1 MNDPELLEPV
11 ADESLALPPAATRGG
26 RIRAQLLHR
35 DHTRGDLWMSLFVL
49 AVPLLA
55 TSLSTVVYQL
65 VDLKLISTISEQAV
79 NAVVVTNQSFRQIV
93 MILLMGA
100 SFGAQG
106 MISRLVGEGRMAEA
120 EHVAGQVTTAGAAI
134 ALAVALAGL
143 AFGREMLAVMNVS
156 PEVAELALPYL
167 RLTFALGFGWI
178 FVTLLGAVLN
188 GAGDATTPM
197 IVMWIQT
204 CVSLAVEYGML
215 AGRLGLPPLRIE
227 SIALGQAAGQLLGV
241 AVSFAVLFRGASR
254 VHVRLRHLTPD
265 PAVMRAF
272 FAQAWAPALQMFGTF
287 AVNFYFLRLAGSFGD
302 KAQTAYSI
310 GLRIAMAGPMLAFP
324 LAGAC
329 ATLVGQNLGAGS
341 VSRAWK
347 SLWVGLAAHAT
358 LLISVGVAL
367 IVFRAEFTAIF
378 TDDPEVLALGSELLA
393 YQGCAFIG
401 WAFYFVLFRALQG
414 AGDVFVPM
422 VMASGN
428 ALFVTLPVGWYLAT
442 QAGWGPSGLF
452 AATLTGAISVTAMTS
467 VYVMT
472 GRWTR
477 PYRSSSID

>member
-1 MNDPELLEPV
+1 MSEPDPSEAPG
-11 ADESLALPPAATRGG
+11 PPIAASAAAAAGAPG
-26 RIRAQLLHR
+26 LRAQFRHR
-35 DHTRGDLWMSLFVL
+35 DHTRGSLWTSLFVL

-65 VDLKLISTISEQAV
+65 VDLKFIASIGEQAV
-79 NAVVVTNQSFRQIV
+79 SAVVVTNQSFRQIV

-106 MISRLVGEGRMAEA
+106 MISRLVGEGRIADA
-120 EHVAGQVTTAGAAI
+120 EHVAGQVATAGAAI
-134 ALAVALAGL
+134 ALLVALAGL
-143 AFGREMLAVMNVS
+143 AFGREMLSVMNVS
-156 PEVAELALPYL
+156 PAVAELALPYL
-167 RLTFALGFGWI
+167 RITFTLGFGWI

-197 IVMWIQT
+197 IVMIVQT
-204 CVSLAVEYGML
+204 SVSLVTEYLLVYGML
-215 AGRLGLPPLRIE
+215 WLPALRIE
-227 SIALGQAAGQLLGV
+227 SIAIGQAIGQGLGV
-241 AVSFAVLFRGASR
+241 AISFAVLFRGASR
-254 VHVRLRHLTPD
+254 VHVRLRHLAPD
-265 PAVMRAF
+265 PVVMRAF

-341 VSRAWK
+341 VRRAWK

-358 LLISVGVAL
+358 LLVSVGVAL
-367 IVFRAEFTAIF
+367 LVFRVPFVSLF
-378 TDDPEVLALGSELLA
+378 TDDPEVLALGSELLV
-393 YQGCAFIG
+393 YQGFAFVG
-401 WAFYFVLFRALQG
+401 WAFYFVFFRALQG
-414 AGDVFVPM
+414 AGDVVVPM
-422 VMASGN
+422 VMATGN

-452 AATLTGAISVTAMTS
+452 AATLAGAVTVTAATS
-467 VYVMT
+467 VYVLS

-477 PYRSSSID
+477 PFRTAR